1 VDGNKY
7 IYISD
12 FESIKDYKQ
21 EVEYWKNNG
30 YIVKKV
36 EGGVIC
42 FQFIHDYEVWKRQ
55 KQEEKKQQ
63 KEKEKRR
70 KNDHNP
76 DRGTP
81 EAGPQD

>member
-1 VDGNKY
+1 MDGNKY

-36 EGGVIC
+36 DGGVIC

-55 KQEEKKQQ
+55 K
-63 KEKEKRR
+63 
-70 KNDHNP
+70 
-76 DRGTP
+76 
-81 EAGPQD
+81 